1 MVMKFTQVF
10 CLVIAMFFSGMA
22 SAETQAIDG
31 YDVLADVGV
40 VRPLSFVGMIVGTA
54 VFVALLPGTALATI
68 PAPHKAFELMADTLI
83 INPAKY
89 TFARPAG
96 DFDYNE

>member
-1 MVMKFTQVF
+1 MKYVQVS
-10 CLVIAMFFSGMA
+10 LLAIALLFSNMA

-40 VRPLSFVGMIVGTA
+40 VRPVSFACMMLGTA
-54 VFVALLPGTALATI
+54 VFVALSPATALATI
-68 PAPHKAFELMADTLI
+68 PAPHKAFQLMADTLI
-83 INPAKY
+83 VEPAKY
-89 TFARPAG
+89 TFSRPAG

>member
-1 MVMKFTQVF
+1 MKYIQAS
-10 CLVIAMFFSGMA
+10 CLAITLLFSNMA

-31 YDVLADVGV
+31 YDVLADVAV
-40 VRPLSFVGMIVGTA
+40 VRPLSFVGMVVGTA

-68 PAPHKAFELMADTLI
+68 PAPHKAFELMADTLVV
-83 INPAKY
+83 NPAKY

-96 DFDYNE
+96 DFDYE